1 MENPKDI
8 LQNILGDSTDL
19 DALEKTGEPLD
30 LLAETLI
37 DLQKCRKIRQ
47 WLIENSGI
55 DAVVEP
61 AVFHGLLTIQELNT
75 LENADRD
82 LNVEVTRIN
91 ETREENDPVT
101 AANFNSILREMYRDL
116 SALNDSMQ
124 QEFSDLILAS
134 EISGDMLDRIQ
145 NFTSS
150 IRSLNLRGVG
160 YLLTGWK
167 VSGIEKSFQSMFPNS
182 MRAHPLRKNLRRVE
196 MEMDFYRKCLDV
208 NIKWAPV
215 GMDLFSV
222 IRRDGLEL
230 LLGNLE
236 EMGNA
241 IWNVVYNGLRLKE
254 SLNMVGIR
262 FDDARTLME
271 EELVSLPEV

>member
-8 LQNILGDSTDL
+8 LQGILGDDVDL

-47 WLIENSGI
+47 WLVENSGI
-55 DAVVEP
+55 DAVVAP
-61 AVFHGLLTIQELNT
+61 AVFHDLLSIQELNT

-91 ETREENDPVT
+91 EMRNEEDPVT
-101 AANFNSILREMYRDL
+101 AANFNSVLREMYRDL
-116 SALNDSMQ
+116 SALNESMQ
-124 QEFSDLILAS
+124 KEFSDLILGS
-134 EISGDMLDRIQ
+134 EISGDMLDRIESY
-145 NFTSS
+145 TSA

-196 MEMDFYRKCLDV
+196 MEMVFYRKCLDV

-222 IRRDGLEL
+222 IRCDGIEL

-236 EMGNA
+236 EMGNG

-254 SLNMVGIR
+254 SLNLVGIR
-262 FDDARTLME
+262 FDDSRTLME
-271 EELVSLPEV
+271 DDLVSLPVV